1 MKVVIDVSK
10 HLYNN
15 IVALSQISL
24 GRFPYKGIVAG
35 MLKAI
40 KTGTVLPENIM
51 ILDKDKLEKDCEYD
65 GYYDEFCAYSDT
77 ALEAAEIGE
86 EEDE

>member
-24 GRFPYKGIVAG
+24 GRIEYKGIIAG
-35 MLKAI
+35 ALRAI
-40 KTGTVLPENIM
+40 RSGTVLPENPLM
-51 ILDKDKLEKDCEYD
+51 
-65 GYYDEFCAYSDT
+65 
-77 ALEAAEIGE
+77 
-86 EEDE
+86 

>member
-15 IVALSQISL
+15 IVALNQISL
-24 GRFPYKGIVAG
+24 GRFEYKGIIAG
-35 MLKAI
+35 ALRAI
-40 KTGTVLPENIM
+40 RSGTVLPENPL
-51 ILDKDKLEKDCEYD
+51 ILDKDKLEKDCDYD

-86 EEDE
+86 DDEN

>member
-1 MKVVIDVSK
+1 MQIIVN
-10 HLYNN
+10 LTERQYNN
-15 IVALSQISL
+15 IMALESAVL
-24 GRFPYKGIVAG
+24 GRIPYKGIVAG

-40 KTGTVLPENIM
+40 KTGTVLPENTI
-51 ILDKDKLEKDCEYD
+51 ILDKDKLEKDCDYD

-86 EEDE
+86 DDEN

>member
-24 GRFPYKGIVAG
+24 GRIEYKGIIAG
-35 MLKAI
+35 ALRAI
-40 KTGTVLPENIM
+40 RSGTVLPENLL
-51 ILDKDKLEKDCEYD
+51 ILDKDKLEKDCDYD

-86 EEDE
+86 DDGP